1 MQAERDAAI
10 ARAEA
15 LQEHVTEL
23 LSGQACACGYDSP
36 YDVCLGHLPLYRKTV
51 ARAEAAEARVAEL
64 EALLDRDLADALK
77 GRPAT
82 VALGIHPGGDELN
95 YYRSRANSLQIAM
108 DRQIRIAD
116 DYRKEGVAY
125 RRKSESAAD
134 QAAIREVKLR
144 EKLAASQDR
153 VSELEGALHL
163 TSDQA
168 LTAEIP
174 EGYGPDQRAEW
185 GAGYDAAI
193 ANSRA
198 ALAQPT
204 DQASFQFSDD
214 DIAARQSLQN
224 RMRNNTTPH
233 GLLRLTDPECAAALE
248 ASEGQILG
256 WVHDEKDDG
265 WIIIEAPTWHFDGI
279 YCLAP
284 PTDQAEVK

>member
-1 MQAERDAAI
+1 MTAPDTSTAAVAEIMPFLRTAVYASHEGLVRLCGNTADILATLAAEQDQLQADLAARDHHIAVMEEAFAKMQAERGAAI

-204 DQASFQFSDD
+204 DQAEV
-214 DIAARQSLQN
+214 
-224 RMRNNTTPH
+224 TP
-233 GLLRLTDPECAAALE
+233 
-248 ASEGQILG
+248 
-256 WVHDEKDDG
+256 
-265 WIIIEAPTWHFDGI
+265 
-279 YCLAP
+279 
-284 PTDQAEVK
+284 